1 MTEHSDSGDGF
12 TVLDGAASVMGA
24 AVASVHIRS
33 VIRDELTAFYWA
45 LMCCT
50 FTWVAVTA
58 TGPFL
63 FVVRRFARRLENY
76 PKVGDRL
83 WALLGLPWLL
93 TAFLRSA
100 PPPRPGV
107 PRDDLFAP
115 ILSVALAIVC
125 LIAMAMVWT
134 TWVMVPPERAQRTA
148 SSPWTNRVGLIL
160 SIAWP
165 VQCGLGMVVVS

>member
-1 MTEHSDSGDGF
+1 MTEQSDPGEGF

-33 VIRDELTAFYWA
+33 VIRDELTTFYWA

-100 PPPRPGV
+100 PPSWGSAR
-107 PRDDLFAP
+107 
-115 ILSVALAIVC
+115 
-125 LIAMAMVWT
+125 
-134 TWVMVPPERAQRTA
+134 
-148 SSPWTNRVGLIL
+148 
-160 SIAWP
+160 
-165 VQCGLGMVVVS
+165 